1 MHPDYRFCPRCAT
14 PLATRVEGE
23 RERAA
28 CPACGFVHWNNPAPV
43 VAALIQ
49 VGDLILLA
57 RNAAWPPRTFAL
69 VTGFL
74 EAGESPIQGVAREI
88 KEETN
93 LDVEQA
99 DLIGVYDFKR
109 KNELIIAYHVV
120 ASGRVELSPE
130 LAEYR
135 MVEPA
140 RLQPWRAGTGL
151 AVADWMRARNLPFEF
166 IDFPGA
172 RPRPPEPREGGY
184 SSGSGY

>member
-14 PLATRVEGE
+14 ELVVRHTGE
-23 RERAA
+23 RERAM

-49 VGDLILLA
+49 VGDLIMLA

-69 VTGFL
+69 ITGFL
-74 EAGESPIQGVAREI
+74 EAGESAEEGLVREI

-93 LDVEQA
+93 LDVDRSE
-99 DLIGVYDFKR
+99 LIGVYDFKR
-109 KNELIIAYHVV
+109 KNELIIAYHVI
-120 ASGRVELSPE
+120 ASGEVRLSEELVD
-130 LAEYR
+130 YR

-140 RLQPWRAGTGL
+140 NLKPWRAGTGM

-166 IDFPGA
+166 VDLPGA
-172 RPRPPEPREGGY
+172 RPRPVRPEGNEGY
-184 SSGSGY
+184 

>member
-1 MHPDYRFCPRCAT
+1 MLSNYRFCPHCAT
-14 PLATRVEGE
+14 ELIIREAGE
-23 RERAA
+23 RDRAS

-49 VGDLILLA
+49 VGDEILLA
-57 RNAAWPPRTFAL
+57 RNAAWPARTFAL

-74 EAGESPIQGVAREI
+74 EAGESPVQGVAREI

-93 LDVEQA
+93 LDVDHT

-109 KNELIIAYHVV
+109 KNELIIAYHVI
-120 ASGRVELSPE
+120 ASGRIELSPE
-130 LAEYR
+130 LVEYR
-135 MVEPA
+135 MVRPE

-166 IDFPGA
+166 AEFPGA
-172 RPRPPEPREGGY
+172 RPRRVDPSEPQ
-184 SSGSGY
+184 